1 MPFHLE
7 NSDKGNFGCD
17 TVEISAP
24 KSHFGPFFTHILALF
39 VKFGGTLS
47 LKWSKSLENRPKS
60 PFLTQIQ
67 DILKVVT
74 LLPFGT

>member
-7 NSDKGNFGCD
+7 NSDKGNFSCD
-17 TVEISAP
+17 TVEILAP
-24 KSHFGPFFTHILALF
+24 KSRFGLFFTHILALF
-39 VKFGGTLS
+39 VKFGCTLS
-47 LKWSKSLENRPKS
+47 LKWSKALENRPKRAIS
-60 PFLTQIQ
+60 APFQ